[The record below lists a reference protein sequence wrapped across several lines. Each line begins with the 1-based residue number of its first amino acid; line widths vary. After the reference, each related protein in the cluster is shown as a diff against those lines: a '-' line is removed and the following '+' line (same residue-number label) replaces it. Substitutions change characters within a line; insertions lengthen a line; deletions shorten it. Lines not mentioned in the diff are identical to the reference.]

1 MSTNDGAV
9 LAAHPAALLLPAFA
23 NGTLSG
29 EERRH
34 VAEHIAVCAQCRGE
48 LEECQRL
55 GAELREVYAGEAAP
69 SPAVWRTVQERVAR
83 ERAGIPWTARLDN
96 ALRAL
101 LRPSYAPTFALLL
114 LVAQFGVLAWMFG
127 STEGNVT
134 GEVTTRSL
142 APAGMR
148 VRVALQPQASAAD
161 VASLLRQL
169 RGRIVDGPDANGFYI
184 VELPADARYAE
195 LSARHPGLIKSAAPL
210 APR

>member
-1 MSTNDGAV
+1 MSTNDGV
-9 LAAHPAALLLPAFA
+9 ILAAHPAALLLPAFA

-29 EERRH
+29 AERSY
-34 VAEHIAVCAQCRGE
+34 VTEHLALCAQCRRE

-55 GAELREVYAGEAAP
+55 GAELREVYAGEGAP
-69 SPAVWRTVQERVAR
+69 SPAVWRTVRGHVAR
-83 ERAGIPWTARLDN
+83 ERPGIRWLATLDN

-101 LRPSYAPTFALLL
+101 LRPSFAPTFALLL
-114 LVAQFGVLAWMFG
+114 LVAQFGLLAWIFG
-127 STEGNVT
+127 GAERNVT
-134 GEVTTRSL
+134 GEVTTRSV

-161 VASLLRQL
+161 VASLLREL
-169 RGRIVDGPDANGFYI
+169 RGRIVDGPDANGFYV

-195 LSARHPGLIKSAAPL
+195 LSARHPELIKSAAPL